1 MQQITAK
8 IQNALVLG
16 LIRGSVTLL
25 VQNITKKKLHGN

>member
-16 LIRGSVTLL
+16 LIRGSVTLSPKY
-25 VQNITKKKLHGN
+25 NKKKAAW